1 MWTCNLVLGVNR
13 LSFSVV
19 MGIVVSSA
27 MEDNLYFSENFTTIK
42 PSNVELL
49 RMEIS
54 VQFSF
59 KFPLL

>member
-1 MWTCNLVLGVNR
+1 MWTCNLVLGVTR

-19 MGIVVSSA
+19 MEIVVSSA
-27 MEDNLYFSENFTTIK
+27 MEDNLYFPENFTTIK

-49 RMEIS
+49 CMEIS